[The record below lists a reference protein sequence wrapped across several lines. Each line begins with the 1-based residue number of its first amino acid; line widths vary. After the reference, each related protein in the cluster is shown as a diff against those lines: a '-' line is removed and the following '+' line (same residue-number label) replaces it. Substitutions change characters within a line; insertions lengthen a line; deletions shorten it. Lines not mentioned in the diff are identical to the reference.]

1 MSSAPPRIFDRA
13 AYRAR
18 RSRATRL
25 QGDIFLAED
34 AAAQIAFR
42 LAAVNRHFKLAL
54 DVRSQPRTFSI
65 LQPLAEAWVR
75 TGFAVDVPSVI
86 GDEESLPFADASF
99 DLVTSVLGLH
109 AVNDLPGVLWQIRRV
124 LKPDGLFI
132 GALFGGDTLKEL
144 RVSFAAAEEAT
155 LGGASPRIAPFADVR
170 DLGGLLQRAGFALP
184 VADVERTIVEYREL
198 TGLFADLKALG
209 ETNVLAGRRRE
220 LLSRRT
226 LQAIV
231 REYQERFGDAQGRF
245 PASFEIVYLTGWA
258 PHESQQKPLAPGSA
272 KTRLADAL
280 KRDPN

>member
-42 LAAVNRHFKLAL
+42 LAAVNRRFKLAL
-54 DVRSQPRTFSI
+54 DVHSQPRTFSI

-144 RVSFAAAEEAT
+144 RASFAAAEEAT

-209 ETNVLAGRRRE
+209 ETNVLAG
-220 LLSRRT
+220 
-226 LQAIV
+226 
-231 REYQERFGDAQGRF
+231 GR
-245 PASFEIVYLTGWA
+245 GNW
-258 PHESQQKPLAPGSA
+258 
-272 KTRLADAL
+272 
-280 KRDPN
+280 

>member
-144 RVSFAAAEEAT
+144 RASFAAAEEAT